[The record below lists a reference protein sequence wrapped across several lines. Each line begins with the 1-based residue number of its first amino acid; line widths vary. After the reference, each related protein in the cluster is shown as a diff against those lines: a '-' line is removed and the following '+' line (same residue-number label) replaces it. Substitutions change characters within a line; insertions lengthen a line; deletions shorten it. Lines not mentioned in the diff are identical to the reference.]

1 MCIMDTYTG
10 TLVTLILANVALSS
24 YRLNDNNE
32 GRASL
37 RELTSSV
44 SGLFRGQAH
53 DQQRN
58 SKRLALIFLP
68 VYALAMTSDWMQG
81 PYFFPLYKET
91 LQLPDHVIATL
102 FATGFISGAFS
113 ASFVGKL
120 ADRFGRRKACLAFCV
135 IYSLSCIVTVSSSN
149 VLILFLGRVL
159 GGIGTTL
166 LFTVF
171 EAWLV
176 AEFHHK
182 KAASDS
188 TELNQLLGTMTV
200 LSGMVAVLSGLLSNY
215 LVSITGSRR
224 APFLASP
231 VCLLLASLLILGTWN
246 ENYLGNCDNSGSEA
260 TEGQRTQLSTIIK
273 GKYTHTMVLG
283 FITMI
288 SEGSMYL
295 FVVFW
300 SPAIISASKE
310 DGIPG
315 SPPFGVIFASF
326 MTAMMLGSQIS
337 SQLMVSP
344 PSREDSSPTPSLS
357 VSRSSCLLTILL
369 FLGSMSLTCAVV
381 FPTTLPTLWAFCVY
395 EFSIGLY
402 YPNMGVLKSVL
413 IHDKDR
419 AGVYALFRL
428 PLNCFVVAGL
438 AFTTE
443 DGGYRNKIFMTC
455 SILLLVAM
463 VFSHLLLRRP

>member
-1 MCIMDTYTG
+1 M
-10 TLVTLILANVALSS
+10 
-24 YRLNDNNE
+24 
-32 GRASL
+32 
-37 RELTSSV
+37 
-44 SGLFRGQAH
+44 
-53 DQQRN
+53 
-58 SKRLALIFLP
+58 
-68 VYALAMTSDWMQG
+68 
-81 PYFFPLYKET
+81 
-91 LQLPDHVIATL
+91 
-102 FATGFISGAFS
+102 
-113 ASFVGKL
+113 
-120 ADRFGRRKACLAFCV
+120 
-135 IYSLSCIVTVSSSN
+135 TVSSSN

-300 SPAIISASKE
+300 SPAIISASKK

-344 PSREDSSPTPSLS
+344 PSREDSSPTPSLSSSPSTEPQNPPYDFERIS

-443 DGGYRNKIFMTC
+443 GETC
-455 SILLLVAM
+455 V
-463 VFSHLLLRRP
+463 PD

>member
-1 MCIMDTYTG
+1 
-10 TLVTLILANVALSS
+10 
-24 YRLNDNNE
+24 
-32 GRASL
+32 
-37 RELTSSV
+37 
-44 SGLFRGQAH
+44 
-53 DQQRN
+53 
-58 SKRLALIFLP
+58 
-68 VYALAMTSDWMQG
+68 
-81 PYFFPLYKET
+81 
-91 LQLPDHVIATL
+91 
-102 FATGFISGAFS
+102 
-113 ASFVGKL
+113 
-120 ADRFGRRKACLAFCV
+120 
-135 IYSLSCIVTVSSSN
+135 
-149 VLILFLGRVL
+149 
-159 GGIGTTL
+159 
-166 LFTVF
+166 
-171 EAWLV
+171 
-176 AEFHHK
+176 
-182 KAASDS
+182 
-188 TELNQLLGTMTV
+188 
-200 LSGMVAVLSGLLSNY
+200 
-215 LVSITGSRR
+215 
-224 APFLASP
+224 
-231 VCLLLASLLILGTWN
+231 
-246 ENYLGNCDNSGSEA
+246 
-260 TEGQRTQLSTIIK
+260 
-273 GKYTHTMVLG
+273 
-283 FITMI
+283 
-288 SEGSMYL
+288 MYL

-344 PSREDSSPTPSLS
+344 PSREDSSPTPSLSSSPSTEPQNPSYDFDHIS

-443 DGGYRNKIFMTC
+443 GETC
-455 SILLLVAM
+455 V
-463 VFSHLLLRRP
+463 PD